1 MLALV
6 SHFTGMIDPHIVIN
20 TIALISSACWFLKLS
35 AMAHSALEGRKLYP
49 SKKKKKKPSKN
60 MNFCPSTVKSFLSY
74 APKSKTHI
82 SCNHDAQNQ
91 NLYSK
96 LIYLG
101 LDKNITRAGQ
111 APQPLSRRAKCIDP
125 YWSSLLLSADRA
137 CSLKPCPPL

>member
-1 MLALV
+1 
-6 SHFTGMIDPHIVIN
+6 
-20 TIALISSACWFLKLS
+20 
-35 AMAHSALEGRKLYP
+35 
-49 SKKKKKKPSKN
+49 

-82 SCNHDAQNQ
+82 SCNHGAQNQ

-96 LIYLG
+96 LIYLLG

-125 YWSSLLLSADRA
+125 Y
-137 CSLKPCPPL
+137 